1 MQYFVLTDIEFVR
14 FNFDYKHA
22 SLQVVPFKPDEHDTS
37 GLLSVIEQ
45 QKLKSLKQ
53 VVFGSDGNAVLDL
66 DFGGVSRLEFF
77 DDSAR
82 TIPATSAEKAKN
94 WNTPYRT
101 FSSM

>member
-1 MQYFVLTDIEFVR
+1 MTSLFGSVR

-82 TIPATSAEKAKN
+82 EQ
-94 WNTPYRT
+94 WRHGLNTVLD
-101 FSSM
+101 FDGGGWVKHKDLAI